1 MMEKIEYLS
10 RREMYLRRDLT
21 RFYLV
26 TTEFL

>member
-1 MMEKIEYLS
+1 MMEKIEYLF

-26 TTEFL
+26 TEEFL

>member
-1 MMEKIEYLS
+1 MEKIEYLF

>member
-1 MMEKIEYLS
+1 MEKIEYLS